1 MNYIVVTQEWLAAR
15 NILPL
20 PTMRKSKDGTKYLAH
35 EDFFNAFKAK
45 NAEDEEG
52 EEVLEGLTLYP
63 HNSNELNE
71 LLNSEEWA
79 WDEAGTPAES
89 QDYIQVAA
97 VKNLMAVTKAGIQ
110 TMNLNN
116 SEIYKVV
123 NVLPAWDEYIG
134 KEMAKGT
141 KFRYNGKPYVCIQ
154 TVNPVLEIY
163 PPSDGTKA
171 NYGLISEHDG
181 TLADPIPYERN
192 MVLEKG
198 KYYTQFDVLYE
209 CITDS
214 IVGYDVDLSGLAAL
228 VKVVEQ

>member
-1 MNYIVVTQEWLAAR
+1 MNFLVVTNEWMSAHG
-15 NILPL
+15 IIPL
-20 PTMRKSKDGTKYLAH
+20 PTMRKSKDGSKIILH
-35 EDFFNAFKAK
+35 EDYFNYVAPR
-45 NAEDEEG
+45 NEDG
-52 EEVLEGLTLYP
+52 EIITDGATVYA
-63 HNSNELNE
+63 HNSQELNE
-71 LLNSEEWA
+71 LLNGEEWT
-79 WDEAGTPAES
+79 WDEAETPAES

-97 VKNLMAVTKAGIQ
+97 VRNLMAATKAGIQ
-110 TMNLNN
+110 TMNLSN
-116 SEIYKVV
+116 SEIYKVAD
-123 NVLPAWDEYIG
+123 VLPAWEEYIG

-198 KYYTQFDVLYE
+198 KYYTQFGVLYE

-214 IVGYDVDLSGLAAL
+214 IVGYDVDLSGLLSL

>member
-1 MNYIVVTQEWLAAR
+1 MNFIIATQDWMSAHG
-15 NILPL
+15 IIPL
-20 PTMRKSKDGTKYLAH
+20 PTMRKSKGGSKIILH
-35 EDFFNAFKAK
+35 EDYFNLIAK
-45 NAEDEEG
+45 RDEEG
-52 EEVLEGLTLYP
+52 NLILDGAEVYA
-63 HNSNELNE
+63 HNSEELKT
-71 LLNSEEWA
+71 LLNSDEWTWSEEA
-79 WDEAGTPAES
+79 PTES
-89 QDYIQVAA
+89 ADFIQVAA
-97 VKNLMAVTKAGIQ
+97 VKNLMVVTKAGIQ
-110 TMNLNN
+110 TMNLSN
-116 SEIYKVV
+116 SEIYKIVD
-123 NVLPAWDEYIG
+123 VLPAWEEYIG

-141 KFRYNGKPYVCIQ
+141 KFRYNRKPYVCIQ

-214 IVGYDVDLSGLAAL
+214 IVGYDADLTELLSLL
-228 VKVVEQ
+228 EIVE

>member
-1 MNYIVVTQEWLAAR
+1 MNFLVVTNEWMSAHGLT
-15 NILPL
+15 PL
-20 PTMRKSKDGTKYLAH
+20 STMRKSKDGSKIILH
-35 EDFFNAFKAK
+35 EDYFNYVAPR
-45 NAEDEEG
+45 NEDG
-52 EEVLEGLTLYP
+52 EIITDGATVYA
-63 HNSNELNE
+63 HNSQELNE
-71 LLNSEEWA
+71 LLNGKEWT
-79 WDEAGTPAES
+79 WDEAETPTES
-89 QDYIQVAA
+89 QDYIQIAA
-97 VKNLMAVTKAGIQ
+97 VKNLMVVTKAGIQ
-110 TMNLNN
+110 TMNLRN
-116 SEIYKVV
+116 SEIHKVV
-123 NVLPAWDEYIG
+123 DMLPAWEEYID

-214 IVGYDVDLSGLAAL
+214 IVGYDVDLSGLLSL

>member
-1 MNYIVVTQEWLAAR
+1 MNFLVVTNEWMSAHG
-15 NILPL
+15 IIPL
-20 PTMRKSKDGTKYLAH
+20 PTMRKSKDGSKIILH
-35 EDFFNAFKAK
+35 EDYFNYVAPR
-45 NAEDEEG
+45 NEDGEIITDGATVYAHNSQELNKLLNG
-52 EEVLEGLTLYP
+52 EEWT
-63 HNSNELNE
+63 
-71 LLNSEEWA
+71 
-79 WDEAGTPAES
+79 WDEAKTPTES

-97 VKNLMAVTKAGIQ
+97 VKNLMAATKAGIQ
-110 TMNLNN
+110 TMNLSN

-123 NVLPAWDEYIG
+123 DVLPAWEEYIG

-171 NYGLISEHDG
+171 IYGLISEHDG

-198 KYYTQFDVLYE
+198 KYYTQFEVLYE

-214 IVGYDVDLSGLAAL
+214 IVGYDVDLSGLLSL

>member
-1 MNYIVVTQEWLAAR
+1 MNFLVVTNEWMSAHG
-15 NILPL
+15 IIPL
-20 PTMRKSKDGTKYLAH
+20 PTMRKSKDGSKIILH
-35 EDFFNAFKAK
+35 EDYFNYVAPR
-45 NAEDEEG
+45 NEDG
-52 EEVLEGLTLYP
+52 EIITDGATVYA
-63 HNSNELNE
+63 HNSQELNE
-71 LLNSEEWA
+71 LLNGEEWT
-79 WDEAGTPAES
+79 WDEAETPAES

-110 TMNLNN
+110 TMNINN

-123 NVLPAWDEYIG
+123 DVLPAWEEYIG

-171 NYGLISEHDG
+171 NYGLIPEHEG

-198 KYYTQFDVLYE
+198 KYYTQFGVTYK
-209 CITDS
+209 CVTGS
-214 IVGYDVDLSGLAAL
+214 IVGYDADLTDLLSLL
-228 VKVVEQ
+228 EKVKGIV

>member
-1 MNYIVVTQEWLAAR
+1 MNFLVVTNEWMSAHG
-15 NILPL
+15 IIPL
-20 PTMRKSKDGTKYLAH
+20 PTMRKSKDGSKIILH
-35 EDFFNAFKAK
+35 EDYFNYIAPR
-45 NAEDEEG
+45 NEDG
-52 EEVLEGLTLYP
+52 EIITDGATVYA
-63 HNSNELNE
+63 HNSQELNE
-71 LLNSEEWA
+71 LLNGEEWT
-79 WDEAGTPAES
+79 WDEAETPTES
-89 QDYIQVAA
+89 QDYIQVVA

-110 TMNLNN
+110 TMNLSN
-116 SEIYKVV
+116 SEIYKVAD
-123 NVLPAWDEYIG
+123 VLPAWEEYIG

-171 NYGLISEHDG
+171 NYGSISEHDG

-214 IVGYDVDLSGLAAL
+214 IVGYDVDLSGLLSL

>member
-1 MNYIVVTQEWLAAR
+1 MNFLVVTNEWMSAHG
-15 NILPL
+15 IIPL
-20 PTMRKSKDGTKYLAH
+20 PTMRKSKDGSKIILHQDYFNYVAPRN
-35 EDFFNAFKAK
+35 ED
-45 NAEDEEG
+45 G
-52 EEVLEGLTLYP
+52 EIITDGATVYA
-63 HNSNELNE
+63 HNSQELNE
-71 LLNSEEWA
+71 LLNGEEWT
-79 WDEAGTPAES
+79 WDEAETPAES

-97 VKNLMAVTKAGIQ
+97 VKNLMTATKAGIQ
-110 TMNLNN
+110 TMNLSN

-123 NVLPAWDEYIG
+123 DVLPAWEEYIG
-134 KEMAKGT
+134 KEMTKGT

-214 IVGYDVDLSGLAAL
+214 IVGYDVDLSSLLSL

>member
-1 MNYIVVTQEWLAAR
+1 MEFIVVTQEWMSAHG
-15 NILPL
+15 IIPL
-20 PTMRKSKDGTKYLAH
+20 PTMRKSKGGSKIILH
-35 EDFFNAFKAK
+35 EDYFNLIAK
-45 NAEDEEG
+45 RDEEG
-52 EEVLEGLTLYP
+52 NLILDGAEVYA
-63 HNSNELNE
+63 HNSEELKT
-71 LLNSEEWA
+71 LLNSEEWT
-79 WDEAGTPAES
+79 WSEEASTES
-89 QDYIQVAA
+89 ADFIQVAA
-97 VKNLMAVTKAGIQ
+97 VKNLMVVTKAGIQ
-110 TMNLNN
+110 TMNLSN
-116 SEIYKVV
+116 SEIYKIVD
-123 NVLPAWDEYIG
+123 VLPAWEEYIG

-141 KFRYNGKPYVCIQ
+141 KFRYNRKPYVCIQ

-214 IVGYDVDLSGLAAL
+214 IVGYDADLTELLSLL
-228 VKVVEQ
+228 EIVE